1 MLDEAHNQIQEMETT
16 MAELIVSAN
25 LFEVNISDYKQLK
38 QCRKELPILKEMW
51 DLVLVVQSC
60 LEAWQTT
67 PWRQINVD
75 DMEMECKRFSKELRT
90 LDKEARSWD
99 AFSGLD
105 GTVKNTLVSLR
116 AVAEL
121 QNPAIRPRHWQQL
134 MNATGVRFTMDKDTT
149 LADLLRLNLHHFE
162 DEVRSIVDRAV
173 KEMGMEKVLNELDAT
188 WTSMAFDFE
197 PHPRTN
203 IPLLKS
209 SEELI
214 ETLEDNQVQL
224 QNLMTSKYISFFLEE
239 VSTWQR
245 KLSVTDSVISI
256 WFEVQ
261 RTWSHLE
268 SIFIGSDDI
277 RSQLPEVGFADV
289 FLILFFLWI
298 FTRYT
303 NLQECTNGILKIK
316 CETDIWDVLMESRSD
331 SGSILSCPLALC
343 S

>member
-1 MLDEAHNQIQEMETT
+1 MHLPGFVFRFDCVNPHEMLDEAHNQIQEMETT
-16 MAELIVSAN
+16 MAGLIVSAN
-25 LFEVNISDYKQLK
+25 LFEVNISDYRQLK
-38 QCRKELPILKEMW
+38 QCRKELPILKELW

-75 DMEMECKRFSKELRT
+75 DMEMECKRFSKELRA

-162 DEVRSIVDRAV
+162 DDVRSIVDRAV

-197 PHPRTN
+197 PHPRTK

-245 KLSVTDSVISI
+245 KLSVSDSVISI

-277 RSQLPEVGFADV
+277 RSQLPEVGFVNV
-289 FLILFFLWI
+289 FLILFL
-298 FTRYT
+298 
-303 NLQECTNGILKIK
+303 LL
-316 CETDIWDVLMESRSD
+316 
-331 SGSILSCPLALC
+331 
-343 S
+343 

>member
-1 MLDEAHNQIQEMETT
+1 MLDAAHEQIQEMDTV
-16 MAELIVSAN
+16 MAGLIESAN
-25 LFEVNISDYKQLK
+25 LFEVNISDFKQLK
-38 QCRKELPILKEMW
+38 QCRKELPILKELW
-51 DLVLVVQSC
+51 DLALVVQSS
-60 LEAWQTT
+60 LDAWQTT

-75 DMEMECKRFSKELRT
+75 DMEMECKRFSKELRA

-105 GTVKNTLVSLR
+105 GTVKNTLISLR

-121 QNPAIRPRHWQQL
+121 QNPAIRARHWLQL
-134 MNATGVRFTMDKDTT
+134 MNATGVHFTMDQDTT

-162 DEVRSIVDRAV
+162 DEVRGIVDRAV
-173 KEMGMEKVLNELDAT
+173 KEMAMEKVLGELDAT

-197 PHPRTN
+197 PHPRTE

-209 SEELI
+209 NEELI

-277 RSQLPEVGFADV
+277 RSQLPEVGLADV
-289 FLILFFLWI
+289 FLLLF
-298 FTRYT
+298 
-303 NLQECTNGILKIK
+303 
-316 CETDIWDVLMESRSD
+316 
-331 SGSILSCPLALC
+331 ILS
-343 S
+343 

>member
-1 MLDEAHNQIQEMETT
+1 METT
-16 MAELIVSAN
+16 MAGLNVSAN
-25 LFEVNISDYKQLK
+25 LFEVNIPDYRQLK
-38 QCRKELPILKEMW
+38 QCRKELPILKELW

-75 DMEMECKRFSKELRT
+75 DMEMECKRFSKELRA

-105 GTVKNTLVSLR
+105 GTVKNTLISLR

-134 MNATGVRFTMDKDTT
+134 MNATGVRFTMDQDTT

-162 DEVRSIVDRAV
+162 DDVRSIVDRAV

-188 WTSMAFDFE
+188 WTSMAFEFE

-203 IPLLKS
+203 VPLLKS

-224 QNLMTSKYISFFLEE
+224 QNLMTSKYIAFFLEE
-239 VSTWQR
+239 
-245 KLSVTDSVISI
+245 LSVTDSVISI
-256 WFEVQ
+256 
-261 RTWSHLE
+261 
-268 SIFIGSDDI
+268 
-277 RSQLPEVGFADV
+277 
-289 FLILFFLWI
+289 
-298 FTRYT
+298 
-303 NLQECTNGILKIK
+303 
-316 CETDIWDVLMESRSD
+316 
-331 SGSILSCPLALC
+331 
-343 S
+343 